1 MGCVKSC
8 FLRQLNRFIV
18 RPRVC
23 RTLLT
28 QIPMAAEVEADSL
41 AEAEAD
47 ANFLFLNLTV
57 VRTFLIQLQKRDTSV
72 RAI

>member
-1 MGCVKSC
+1 
-8 FLRQLNRFIV
+8 
-18 RPRVC
+18 
-23 RTLLT
+23 
-28 QIPMAAEVEADSL
+28 MAAEVEADSL
-41 AEAEAD
+41 AEAE

>member
-1 MGCVKSC
+1 MGCVKSF

-28 QIPMAAEVEADSL
+28 QIPMAADSLADSL
-41 AEAEAD
+41 AEAD